1 MPGRRMSA
9 GVNENRLIGFLA
21 GRDTEVRRQIRYF
34 VIAAFVYVIGA
45 VLLIVEAAL
54 GSARPEPVQWLLVA
68 LVVGVVGGYLLI
80 RATPFTGLT
89 SHQNTMIQMVYSL
102 GCIVAAYAVV
112 GTVRGGVLTIL
123 IVSLMFGAF
132 SASLQQMAAVCALA
146 IALLGATM
154 LLMVRLDPAR
164 HGAVDEISNFVL
176 TSTML
181 VVVAYLS
188 SRLAALRRKLFD
200 QKTELVEALARV
212 RILATRDELTG
223 LMNRRSMVEALKRE
237 HVRQAREG
245 GTIAIA
251 LIDLD
256 WFKEINDSRGHAVGD
271 EVLGRFGQLA
281 VTTLR
286 QSDMVSRWGGEEFLV
301 AFPDCEVAAAE
312 SALQRLHEA
321 TRDYP
326 VSASDPQL
334 RLSFSA
340 GLTLLRPD
348 ESIEDMLE
356 CADRAMYLAKTM
368 GRQRT
373 VVDTGLPLSAR
384 SGGWQQLALFGQS
397 LGSPALEPLVVRT
410 AETMDGPSLRRR
422 SADICRE
429 RIEA

>member
-1 MPGRRMSA
+1 MSA

-45 VLLIVEAAL
+45 VLLVVEAAL

-89 SHQNTMIQMVYSL
+89 SHQNTMIRMVYSL

-237 HVRQAREG
+237 HVRQGREG

-286 QSDMVSRWGGEEFLV
+286 QSDVVSRWGGEEFLV

-312 SALQRLHEA
+312 SALQRLHEVI
-321 TRDYP
+321 RDYP

-373 VVDTGLPLSAR
+373 VVDTGLALSAR
-384 SGGWQQLALFGQS
+384 SGGWQQLALFGHS
-397 LGSPALEPLVVRT
+397 LGSPALEPLVART
-410 AETMDGPSLRRR
+410 AEAMDGPSLRRR
-422 SADICRE
+422 SADIRRE

>member
-1 MPGRRMSA
+1 
-9 GVNENRLIGFLA
+9 LIGFLA
-21 GRDTEVRRQIRYF
+21 GSDPEVRQQLRYF
-34 VIAAFVYVIGA
+34 VVGAFVYVIGA
-45 VLLIVEAAL
+45 ALLVVEARL
-54 GSARPEPVQWLLVA
+54 GTARLEPVRWLLAA
-68 LVVGVVGGYLLI
+68 LAVGVIGGYLLI
-80 RATPFTGLT
+80 RSTPFTGLT
-89 SHQNTMIQMVYSL
+89 AHQNTMIQMVYSL

-132 SASLQQMAAVCALA
+132 SASLQQMAAMCALA

-154 LLMVRLDPAR
+154 LLVVRFDPGR
-164 HGAVDEISNFVL
+164 HGTVDEISNFVL

-188 SRLAALRRKLFD
+188 SRLAALRRRLLD

-237 HVRQAREG
+237 HLRQGREG

-281 VTTLR
+281 GATLR
-286 QSDMVSRWGGEEFLV
+286 QSDLVSRWGGEEFLV

-321 TRDYP
+321 VRGYP
-326 VSASDPQL
+326 VSASDPKL

-348 ESIEDMLE
+348 ESIEDVLE
-356 CADRAMYLAKTM
+356 RADRAMYLAKTM

-373 VVDTGLPLSAR
+373 VVDTGLPLSGR
-384 SGGWQQLALFGQS
+384 SGGWQQLSLFGQS
-397 LGSPALEPLVVRT
+397 LGAPALEPMQART
-410 AETMDGPSLRRR
+410 ADAMAAPTLRRR
-422 SADICRE
+422 AADVRRE
-429 RIEA
+429 QRIEA

>member
-1 MPGRRMSA
+1 M
-9 GVNENRLIGFLA
+9 NENRLIGFLA

-45 VLLIVEAAL
+45 VLLVVEAAL

-237 HVRQAREG
+237 HVRQGREG

-286 QSDMVSRWGGEEFLV
+286 QSDVVSRWGGEEFLV

-312 SALQRLHEA
+312 SALQRLHEVI
-321 TRDYP
+321 RDYP

-373 VVDTGLPLSAR
+373 VVDTGLALSAR
-384 SGGWQQLALFGQS
+384 SGGWQQLALFGHS

-410 AETMDGPSLRRR
+410 AEAMDGPSLRRR
-422 SADICRE
+422 SADIRRE